1 MKILFQGDSVT
12 DAGRDR
18 NDYHDLGAG
27 YAKFAAAMIADAFQ
41 NTDFEFINLGI
52 SSNRTSHLVE
62 RLQFDFID
70 IAPDLVILLIGVNDV
85 WHHYD
90 AKNVQTTA
98 EQFHANLR
106 TVLDGIRSTGAK
118 LVMLE
123 PYMMYGSGKDFMY
136 EELDEKIR
144 IERALAHEYADAY
157 IPLHAL
163 FAAETVST
171 PYTAFSPDGVHPNAE
186 GAAVIAQKVFDAA
199 APLVEKILEER
210 TREN

>member
-18 NDYHDLGAG
+18 SDCHDLGSG
-27 YAKFAAAMIADAFQ
+27 YAKFAAAMIADSFLD
-41 NTDFEFINLGI
+41 TEMEFVNLGI
-52 SSNRTSHLVE
+52 SANRTSHLVE
-62 RLQFDFID
+62 RLQSDFVDID
-70 IAPDLVILLIGVNDV
+70 PDIVILLIGVNDV

-98 EQFHANLR
+98 EQFETNLR
-106 TVLDGIRSTGAK
+106 TVLDAIRKTGAK

-123 PYMMYGSGKDFMY
+123 PYMMYGSDKDFMY

-157 IPLHAL
+157 VPLHAL
-163 FAAETVST
+163 FAAETVRT
-171 PYTAFSPDGVHPNAE
+171 PYTAFSPDGVHPNAD
-186 GAAVIAQKVFDAA
+186 GAAFIAQKVFDAT
-199 APLVEKILEER
+199 APIIEAMTDEG
-210 TREN
+210 

>member
-27 YAKFAAAMIADAFQ
+27 YVKFAAAMIEDAFR
-41 NTDFEFINLGI
+41 DAELEFINLGI
-52 SSNRTSHLVE
+52 SANRTSHLVE
-62 RLQFDFID
+62 RLQSDFID

-98 EQFHANLR
+98 EQFESNLR
-106 TVLDGIRSTGAK
+106 TVLDGIRQTGAK

-123 PYMMYGSGKDFMY
+123 PYMMYGSDKDFMY

-157 IPLHAL
+157 VPLHAL
-163 FAAETVST
+163 FAAETVNK
-171 PYTAFSPDGVHPNAE
+171 PYTDFSPDGVHPNAE
-186 GAAVIAQKVFDAA
+186 GSAFIAQKAFDAA
-199 APLVEKILEER
+199 LPILEQMTAR
-210 TREN
+210 D

>member
-18 NDYHDLGAG
+18 SDCHDLGAG
-27 YAKFAAAMIADAFQ
+27 YVKFAAAMFADAFPD
-41 NTDFEFINLGI
+41 TEFEFINLGI
-52 SSNRTSHLVE
+52 SANRTSHLVE
-62 RLQFDFID
+62 RLQTDFID

-98 EQFHANLR
+98 NQFETNLR
-106 TVLDGIRSTGAK
+106 TVLEGIRSTGTK

-123 PYMMYGSGKDFMY
+123 PYMMYGSDKDFMY

-163 FAAETVST
+163 FAAETVSK
-171 PYTAFSPDGVHPNAE
+171 PYTVYSPDGVHPNAD
-186 GAAVIAQKVFDAA
+186 GAAYIAQAVFDAA
-199 APLVEKILEER
+199 SPIVEDIIA
-210 TREN
+210 TAADMA